1 MLFDFSARTEVYFR
15 KGVVASRPDH
25 FKRSLRFKGFLNL
38 AISDSVNDVMQ
49 IKIAVLCL
57 KTKQNTP
64 YPYGFAIVVQKIYC
78 ESGYSNC

>member
-1 MLFDFSARTEVYFR
+1 MLFDFSARTEVYFS

-49 IKIAVLCL
+49 NQDSNSLFED
-57 KTKQNTP
+57 KTK
-64 YPYGFAIVVQKIYC
+64 YPIPLWGCYRLSLIHI
-78 ESGYSNC
+78 

>member
-15 KGVVASRPDH
+15 KGVVASRSDH

-49 IKIAVLCL
+49 NQDSSSLFED
-57 KTKQNTP
+57 KTK
-64 YPYGFAIVVQKIYC
+64 YPIPLWGCYRGPKDL
-78 ESGYSNC
+78 E

>member
-1 MLFDFSARTEVYFR
+1 M
-15 KGVVASRPDH
+15 VASRPDH

-49 IKIAVLCL
+49 NQDSSSLFEEKR
-57 KTKQNTP
+57 QNTP
-64 YPYGFAIVVQKIYC
+64 YPYGVAIVVQKIYC

>member
-38 AISDSVNDVMQ
+38 AISDSVNDVIQ
-49 IKIAVLCL
+49 NQDSSSLFED
-57 KTKQNTP
+57 KTK
-64 YPYGFAIVVQKIYC
+64 YPIPLWGCYRGLKDL
-78 ESGYSNC
+78 G

>member
-38 AISDSVNDVMQ
+38 AISDSVNDVIQ
-49 IKIAVLCL
+49 NQDSNSLFED
-57 KTKQNTP
+57 KTK
-64 YPYGFAIVVQKIYC
+64 YPIPLWV
-78 ESGYSNC
+78 

>member
-1 MLFDFSARTEVYFR
+1 MRCDSSPWTEVCLR

-49 IKIAVLCL
+49 NQDSSSLL
-57 KTKQNTP
+57 EDKTK
-64 YPYGFAIVVQKIYC
+64 YPIPLWVCYRGSKDLL
-78 ESGYSNC
+78 